1 MRTNANGTHMRGDW
15 RRPSRSGPRRSRPTA
30 ADLSPARTA
39 WCSTCS
45 QSNGNGR
52 WTGREDRA
60 LYIEAVA
67 AIDLDAQAAPQIAQ
81 WLRER
86 LESDEP
92 VEAWIALLRGAFGG
106 AWGLDPMP
114 GAPALLRALCETPE
128 TEQVA
133 NALLSE
139 RAEPPTSVEAVIEV
153 AHELEERLE
162 EKAWRRRRRAKMTAD
177 EPSPIETC

>member
-1 MRTNANGTHMRGDW
+1 MRGGLEEALALWAEALATDGG
-15 RRPSRSGPRRSRPTA
+15 GPEPRAHRLVL
-30 ADLSPARTA
+30 DLLAEQR
-39 WCSTCS
+39 
-45 QSNGNGR
+45 Q
-52 WTGREDRA
+52 REVDGERHRA

-67 AIDLDAQAAPQIAQ
+67 AVDLDAQAAPQIAQ

-92 VEAWIALLRGAFGG
+92 VEAWIALLR
-106 AWGLDPMP
+106 
-114 GAPALLRALCETPE
+114 ALGETPE